1 MAEFRSCLERVISS
15 LNQVNL
21 NYVIVGGLAAIIHG
35 RSRTTMDIDLIVE
48 DKREIILIF
57 VSLLEKA
64 NFDVS
69 KHQILDALDK
79 GYNISIFDNLSYIRL
94 DIKPAKSTDEKEV
107 LENAIKEEYH
117 DMILKIASNEQ
128 ILYGKLMYIGNID
141 DLSDEELVR
150 FNDVLDFCV
159 IYDKYKDSINLTWLR
174 KKAEQLS
181 LLNTLERLIAIS
193 K

>member
-117 DMILKIASNEQ
+117 DMILKIASN
-128 ILYGKLMYIGNID
+128 
-141 DLSDEELVR
+141 
-150 FNDVLDFCV
+150 
-159 IYDKYKDSINLTWLR
+159 
-174 KKAEQLS
+174 
-181 LLNTLERLIAIS
+181 
-193 K
+193 